1 MLRIVL
7 YVIALVAL
15 FGGAI
20 MYGGNAIGAWDPLP
34 PAPEP
39 PPAVK
44 LDGDTSKSGKKS
56 KQQVAVARPSGS
68 RSPAEKAWVR
78 RVNGLCRESV
88 AGIEEIA
95 SRANDAGSLSGA
107 IALFAEIRDYN
118 EELNDRFLALDA
130 PASYRPDVQRIRV
143 LFGKEERLFDE
154 MYAALRAN
162 HLKTYLRLA
171 DRLAYVAL
179 DETDVL
185 AGLGVYSCDYDYP
198 SLLGDNY

>member
-20 MYGGNAIGAWDPLP
+20 VYGGNAIGAWDPLP

-44 LDGDTSKSGKKS
+44 VERAKSKGGKKA
-56 KQQVAVARPSGS
+56 KQHVADPRPAGQ

-78 RVNGLCRESV
+78 RVNALCRESV
-88 AGIEEIA
+88 AGVDEIA
-95 SRANDAGSLSGA
+95 AHATDAGSLSGA
-107 IALFAEIRDYN
+107 VALFAEIRAYN
-118 EELNDRFLALDA
+118 EEINDRFLALDA
-130 PASYRPDVQRIRV
+130 PASYRPDLRRIRV
-143 LFGKEERLFDE
+143 LFAKEERLFDQ
-154 MYAALRAN
+154 MYTALQAN

-171 DRLAYVAL
+171 DRLTYVAL

-198 SLLGDNY
+198 SLLGDHS